1 MDDPAMG
8 SQWIC
13 QFYNRIL
20 GQIPDHGRVVEVGV
34 WLGCSVIHLAKRI
47 QEDRRSVLVYA
58 VDTFTGADCVT
69 DQMADFI
76 KLAGGSLLPQF
87 KANVREA
94 GVENIVVPVERA
106 SPGAADEFAD
116 GTVDLVFLDAD
127 HTYEGVKADLAAWFP
142 KVKSGGI
149 LAGHDL
155 CGNYPGVWRA
165 LEEIN
170 LGYVEE
176 GGSVWSL
183 KKP

>member
-1 MDDPAMG
+1 MDEPEMG
-8 SQWIC
+8 SNGIC
-13 QFYNRIL
+13 EFYDRVL

-34 WLGCSVIHLAKRI
+34 WLGRTVIHLAKRI

-58 VDTFTGADCVT
+58 VDTFMGADCVT
-69 DQMADFI
+69 DQMTDFI

-87 KANVREA
+87 KANVRAA
-94 GVENIVVPVERA
+94 GVENIVIPVERA

-116 GTVDLVFLDAD
+116 GSVDLVFLDAD
-127 HTYEGVKADLAAWFP
+127 HSYKGVKADLAAWRP
-142 KVKSGGI
+142 KVKPGGI

-155 CGNYPGVWRA
+155 SDNYPGVRRA
-165 LEEIN
+165 LEETN

-183 KKP
+183 KKQ